1 MIKFTPTLLED
12 QPQIARWSAADP
24 YHCEKAAIAG
34 PGWWAMGS
42 SDALAAFCV
51 EDEGG
56 PTMYVR
62 LDQEESLLRV
72 HIQFAPEAEV
82 VRKRVIKTILQGLPV
97 FSSFAKRRGLT
108 GLISESTSPSLIE
121 FMKKIG
127 FELLENT
134 NDYVLKFEGN

>member
-1 MIKFTPTLLED
+1 MISFSPTILED

-24 YHCEKAAIAG
+24 YHCDKAIIAG

-72 HIQFAPEAEV
+72 HIQFAPENEV
-82 VRKRVIKTILQGLPV
+82 DKKRVIKTILQGLPV
-97 FSSFAKRRGLT
+97 FSSFAKNRNMT

-134 NDYVLKFEGN
+134 NDYVFKFEGN